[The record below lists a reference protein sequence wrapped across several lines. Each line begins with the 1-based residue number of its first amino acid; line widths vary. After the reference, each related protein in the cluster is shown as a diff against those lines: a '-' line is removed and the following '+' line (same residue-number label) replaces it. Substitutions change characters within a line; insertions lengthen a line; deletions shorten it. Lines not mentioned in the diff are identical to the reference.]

1 MSVCRD
7 QEEQPFADVLQNV
20 FGVFK
25 YFEKL
30 TGKDLRWSLFLIKL
44 QALTPPQLF
53 SCKFCEISKKTFL
66 QKTSERL
73 LLYEVF
79 YL

>member
-53 SCKFCEISKKTFL
+53 TENLSTENFQTAAFI
-66 QKTSERL
+66 
-73 LLYEVF
+73 
-79 YL
+79 